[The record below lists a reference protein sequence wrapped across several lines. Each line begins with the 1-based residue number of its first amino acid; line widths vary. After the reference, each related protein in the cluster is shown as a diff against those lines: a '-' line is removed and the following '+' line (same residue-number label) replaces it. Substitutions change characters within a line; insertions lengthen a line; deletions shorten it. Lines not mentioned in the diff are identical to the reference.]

1 MSRHG
6 GTEGI
11 EVTMPYIIVRESY
24 INNSCVV
31 DGLPSNEV
39 RLITEKVRPPVMCI
53 NDPGPDS
60 PGRARGGRELT
71 LEILNP
77 GSVFSVLLP
86 FTLPR
91 RASLES

>member
-6 GTEGI
+6 GQGI

-39 RLITEKVRPPVMCI
+39 RLITEKVRPPIMCI
-53 NDPGPDS
+53 NDPGPE
-60 PGRARGGRELT
+60 AGG
-71 LEILNP
+71 N
-77 GSVFSVLLP
+77 
-86 FTLPR
+86 
-91 RASLES
+91 

>member
-39 RLITEKVRPPVMCI
+39 RLITEKVRLACNVY
-53 NDPGPDS
+53 
-60 PGRARGGRELT
+60 
-71 LEILNP
+71 
-77 GSVFSVLLP
+77 
-86 FTLPR
+86 
-91 RASLES
+91 

>member
-1 MSRHG
+1 MARHG

-39 RLITEKVRPPVMCI
+39 RLITEKVRPACNVY
-53 NDPGPDS
+53 
-60 PGRARGGRELT
+60 
-71 LEILNP
+71 
-77 GSVFSVLLP
+77 
-86 FTLPR
+86 
-91 RASLES
+91 